1 MDLWSTL
8 LDLSF
13 LALALVHFHFRFA
26 QRTNIDPHQNQHAP
40 LSAGIPHTPLSAAT
54 GHSAAGSP
62 LTSPLPVIPQITI
75 TPDRPKLGHGFGH
88 KRKSVSFS
96 LSSMDEIVSH
106 THQKRPPT
114 PYVRGPASPSEKAL
128 LEQTSPSASP
138 LTSPSPGSSLPGT
151 PLGHSV
157 HVMDPMGVQKKW
169 LMA

>member
-1 MDLWSTL
+1 MDLCSTL

-13 LALALVHFHFRFA
+13 LAPALVLFPRFA
-26 QRTNIDPHQNQHAP
+26 QQTTLDPHQNQHAP
-40 LSAGIPHTPLSAAT
+40 PSAGLPHTPLSAAT

-62 LTSPLPVIPQITI
+62 LTSPLPIPQITI

-96 LSSMDEIVSH
+96 LSSMDEIVPH

-114 PYVRGPASPSEKAL
+114 PYVRGPASPSEKAM
-128 LEQTSPSASP
+128 LEQTSP
-138 LTSPSPGSSLPGT
+138 LTSSSPGSSSPGT
-151 PLGHSV
+151 PLGHSA

>member
-8 LDLSF
+8 LDLS
-13 LALALVHFHFRFA
+13 LLSLALVLFHFA
-26 QRTNIDPHQNQHAP
+26 QQTTFNPHQNQHAP
-40 LSAGIPHTPLSAAT
+40 PSARLPHTPLSAAT
-54 GHSAAGSP
+54 GHSAGAGSP

-96 LSSMDEIVSH
+96 LSSMDEIVPH

-128 LEQTSPSASP
+128 LEQTSP
-138 LTSPSPGSSLPGT
+138 LTSSSPGSSVPGT
-151 PLGHSV
+151 PLAHSA